1 VKADSKQLNEMM
13 ARCLA
18 GECSQDEL
26 TRLTSILS
34 ENPDLKHE
42 YELINTLFGKEKRG
56 MVTPDKKHFKRITR
70 RLEDEG
76 LL

>member
-18 GECSQDEL
+18 GECSQEEL
-26 TRLTSILS
+26 SKLTTMLS
-34 ENPDLKHE
+34 NDPDLKTE
-42 YELINTLFGKEKRG
+42 YDLLNTLFGKDTNGK
-56 MVTPDKKHFKRITR
+56 TPSDRKHFKRITK

-76 LL
+76 LM